1 MMVMSVFQCRQQ
13 CLELE
18 SVVTAVQQRCSLRE
32 DMFPI
37 IIGRRPNSGLNDSGK
52 FSTTSLG
59 TGSDDH
65 NSSNNTDTNR
75 PPTVSQNTYEPW
87 HVISNNVEF

>member
-1 MMVMSVFQCRQQ
+1 
-13 CLELE
+13 
-18 SVVTAVQQRCSLRE
+18 
-32 DMFPI
+32 MFPI

-52 FSTTSLG
+52 FSTTSIG

-75 PPTVSQNTYEPW
+75 PPTVRIMTIWTAACE
-87 HVISNNVEF
+87 NVSSGICKQSDQGLHCLLTELLDSTKRMNGEQRPG

>member
-1 MMVMSVFQCRQQ
+1 M
-13 CLELE
+13 
-18 SVVTAVQQRCSLRE
+18 TAVHQRCSLKD

-52 FSTTSLG
+52 FSTTSIG

-65 NSSNNTDTNR
+65 NSSNGTDR
-75 PPTVSQNTYEPW
+75 PPTVTSFKHLRCVMRKAVFGVADQ
-87 HVISNNVEF
+87 V

>member
-1 MMVMSVFQCRQQ
+1 M
-13 CLELE
+13 
-18 SVVTAVQQRCSLRE
+18 VTAVQQRCSLKD

-52 FSTTSLG
+52 FSTTSIG

-65 NSSNNTDTNR
+65 NSSNGTDR
-75 PPTVSQNTYEPW
+75 PPTVRLLD
-87 HVISNNVEF
+87 ISTLTTRGQLFKTSLA

>member
-1 MMVMSVFQCRQQ
+1 M
-13 CLELE
+13 
-18 SVVTAVQQRCSLRE
+18 VTAVQQRCSLKE

-52 FSTTSLG
+52 FSIG

-65 NSSNNTDTNR
+65 NSSNSTDTNR
-75 PPTVSQNTYEPW
+75 PPTVRYGKT
-87 HVISNNVEF
+87 VVV